1 MGVCLCLYGY
11 RSEAFV
17 AFICSTTMLS
27 SGSVEESVSVYA
39 GVCRIQA
46 FLSFLFFAIACVLR
60 RVEFKDSFAAL
71 KEFVGLCL
79 STVSLRRSSCLVYF

>member
-60 RVEFKDSFAAL
+60 RVEFKDRIS
-71 KEFVGLCL
+71 E
-79 STVSLRRSSCLVYF
+79 